1 MSVRAATKDDVDQI
15 VNCNLSAKTQKE
27 LKGFAPP
34 IGISKY
40 HDSRLLKGA
49 WRYPN
54 IVEGEEIYVCL
65 HTDKI
70 VGYAFVIF
78 DQDYLELDN
87 MDICGKFQGKGFGK
101 ELVEWIENFARSRGK
116 SRVTLGTTRSSDD
129 TPWKSY
135 SFWIKMGY
143 RVSGEIRT
151 SAGIRYGFTGIRFE
165 KLI

>member
-1 MSVRAATKDDVDQI
+1 MSVRAATRDDIVQI

-27 LKGFAPP
+27 LEGFAPP

-40 HDSRLLKGA
+40 HASRLLKEA

-70 VGYAFVIF
+70 VGYAIVIF

-87 MDICGKFQGKGFGK
+87 IDICGKFQGKGFGK

-116 SRVTLGTTRSSDD
+116 SRITLVQRGA
-129 TPWKSY
+129 P
-135 SFWIKMGY
+135 MVHPG
-143 RVSGEIRT
+143 RVIPSGSRWVIEFQ
-151 SAGIRYGFTGIRFE
+151 A
-165 KLI
+165 KLEHQQE